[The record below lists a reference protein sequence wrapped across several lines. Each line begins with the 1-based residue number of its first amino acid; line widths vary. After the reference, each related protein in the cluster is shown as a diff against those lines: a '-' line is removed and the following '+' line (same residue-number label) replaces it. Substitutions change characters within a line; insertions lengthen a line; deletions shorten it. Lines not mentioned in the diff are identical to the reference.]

1 MMTTNTTNGG
11 TIAAKLPK
19 NAPRRERWHYHVCER
34 LAEIAANYPSGC
46 YFPGE
51 LIEQAEGRPL
61 ADIITSRL
69 CWERGLDVIS
79 PSTDQVERLADD
91 LNFEECE
98 TIRTR
103 NAHER
108 QIARDA
114 VHTILHKPFPRD
126 LFTYDEMR
134 QLVRKFYRRG
144 DRNISLAMNR
154 AARAAVVA

>member
-1 MMTTNTTNGG
+1 MTTKNEATGDKSRQNRNTQST
-11 TIAAKLPK
+11 
-19 NAPRRERWHYHVCER
+19 RRERWHRHVSAR
-34 LAEIAANYPSGC
+34 LAEIATNCPIGD

-69 CWERGLDVIS
+69 CRERGLDVTT
-79 PSTDQVERLADD
+79 PSIDQAERLADD

-108 QIARDA
+108 RVARDA
-114 VHTILHKPFPRD
+114 VNTILHKPFPRD
-126 LFTYDEMR
+126 LFTYAELQ
-134 QLVRKFYRRG
+134 QLVRKFYRQG
-144 DRNISLAMNR
+144 DRNISLAIER